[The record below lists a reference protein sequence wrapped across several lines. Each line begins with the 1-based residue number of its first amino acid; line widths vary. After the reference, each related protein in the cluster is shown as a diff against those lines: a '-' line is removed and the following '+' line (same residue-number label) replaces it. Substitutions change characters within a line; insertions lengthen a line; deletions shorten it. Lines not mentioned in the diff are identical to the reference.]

1 MCVARRSLCK
11 FCFFSSNL
19 EHTHALYNGGFA
31 DCTLPRA
38 YLDLEVALRLS
49 IQISEIQTKFE
60 LNPRNPEKVT
70 EALQTT
76 FLPNFEAGA

>member
-1 MCVARRSLCK
+1 M
-11 FCFFSSNL
+11 
-19 EHTHALYNGGFA
+19 EGFA
-31 DCTLPRA
+31 GCTLPRA

-76 FLPNFEAGA
+76 FFPNFEAGA